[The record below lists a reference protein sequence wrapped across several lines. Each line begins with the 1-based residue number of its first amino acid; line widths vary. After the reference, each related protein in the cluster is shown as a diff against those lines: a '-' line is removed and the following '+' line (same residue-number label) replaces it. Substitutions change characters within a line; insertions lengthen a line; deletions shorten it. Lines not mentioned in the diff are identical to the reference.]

1 MTGGIMPGH
10 DALINEDPMQEEDRM
25 TQTNEKLSIGIALF
39 DGAEELDW
47 AGPWEV
53 LSYWSKYRPE
63 DNIEVFTVARDN
75 SRPIECNKG
84 LRVLADHSWDSAPQI
99 DVLVYPGGNGTR
111 AQVGDEDVRAWVRS
125 VHERAR
131 LTTSVCT
138 GAHILADAGL
148 LKGRP
153 ATTHWDDFDE
163 LLDIDGSIDARRD
176 ERFVDDGEIITAA
189 GISAGIDMALH
200 LIIRLH
206 SEERAREIKRRI
218 QYEPEPPV

>member
-1 MTGGIMPGH
+1 MTHGS
-10 DALINEDPMQEEDRM
+10 ER
-25 TQTNEKLSIGIALF
+25 LSIGIALF

-53 LSYWSKYRPE
+53 LAYWSKFKPE
-63 DNIEVFTVARDN
+63 DNVKVFTVARDN

-84 LRVLADHSWDSAPQI
+84 LRVLADHSWDSAPEI
-99 DVLVYPGGNGTR
+99 DVLVVPGGSGTS
-111 AQVGDEDVRAWVRS
+111 VLLGDDEVRSWLRS

-138 GAHILADAGL
+138 GAFILADAGL

-163 LLDIDGSIDARRD
+163 LLTIDGSIEARRVD
-176 ERFVDDGEIITAA
+176 RFVDDGDIITAA

-200 LIIRLH
+200 LIVRLH
-206 SEERAREIKRRI
+206 SEDRAREIKRRL

>member
-1 MTGGIMPGH
+1 MANGREH
-10 DALINEDPMQEEDRM
+10 
-25 TQTNEKLSIGIALF
+25 LSIGIALF

-53 LSYWSKYRPE
+53 LSYWSKRHPE
-63 DNIEVFTVARDN
+63 DEIEVFTVARDN
-75 SRPIECNKG
+75 SRPIVCAKG
-84 LRVLADHSWDSAPQI
+84 LRVLADHSWQSAPEI
-99 DVLVYPGGNGTR
+99 DVLVYPGGQGTR
-111 AQVGDEDVRAWVRS
+111 ALIGDEEVRAWVRS

-138 GAHILADAGL
+138 GAFVLADSGL
-148 LKGRP
+148 LKGRA

-163 LLDIDGSIDARRD
+163 LLAIDDSIQARRED
-176 ERFVDDGEIITAA
+176 RFVDEGDIITSA

-206 SEERAREIKRRI
+206 SEDRAREIKRRL
-218 QYEPEPPV
+218 QYEPDPPV

>member
-1 MTGGIMPGH
+1 MTNGR
-10 DALINEDPMQEEDRM
+10 ER
-25 TQTNEKLSIGIALF
+25 LSIGIALF

-53 LSYWSKYRPE
+53 LSYWSRRHPE
-63 DNIEVFTVARDN
+63 DLVEVFTVARDN
-75 SRPIECNKG
+75 SRPIECAKG
-84 LRVLADHSWDSAPQI
+84 LRVLADHSWESAPDI
-99 DVLVYPGGNGTR
+99 DVLVYPGGQGTR
-111 AQVGDEDVRAWVRS
+111 AQIGDEEVRGWVRS

-138 GAHILADAGL
+138 GAHVLADAGL

-163 LLDIDGSIDARRD
+163 LLQIDGTIEPRPQ
-176 ERFVDDGEIITAA
+176 ERFVDEGDIITSA

-200 LIIRLH
+200 LIVRLH

-218 QYEPEPPV
+218 QYEPDPPV